1 MADIAPELYEKIKE
15 SFDRK
20 YAQAQLFGGSMSE
33 MVVKINNG
41 TATFQDA
48 NIYASMVG
56 GFMAD
61 AMKENLILD
70 ELPGKR
76 LYSNIARKTIGEG
89 LKDTY
94 GIVSAAA
101 KVAQAEHNAAA
112 KIGLKPVQPKLE
124 TKRVDNIVNKAAASK
139 TQQELNAMLETAVPT
154 FARQVVDDTQKANA
168 RQHNRAGL
176 EVKVER
182 EYDGVGLH
190 GGTDVCDWCL
200 QRAGTWTYDKAM
212 ANGVFERHEGCGCII
227 TYTSAKGKVTVS
239 TGKNSGWVDRDKWI
253 AEEQRILSEQDK
265 LNVNRLS
272 FRNLFDETN
281 ARSTQELQTAAD
293 KLKTVADTYT
303 VTESKWS
310 GRLKVNNL
318 YKIDDR
324 ISGRKAWNCD
334 IVIIDTA
341 TDGDILHEL
350 LHAHSISQ
358 YDKSIAKRIYA
369 EHKNIEEATTEYL
382 TQQIC
387 KAEGL
392 TAGNAYGGLV
402 RSLKTLYPYS
412 GCDSELEF
420 AQQLFAKPLQDRYNW
435 LKENTHNNLAL
446 KIVSKEQRREISKAL
461 RLLKYGN

>member
-124 TKRVDNIVNKAAASK
+124 TKRVDNIVNKAAAAK
-139 TQQELNAMLETAVPT
+139 TQQELNAMIETAVPT

-168 RQHNRAGL
+168 RQHNKAGL
-176 EVKVER
+176 AVKVER

-190 GGTDVCDWCL
+190 DGTDVCDWCL
-200 QRAGTWTYDKAM
+200 QRAGTWTYDKAI

-227 TYTSAKGKVTVS
+227 DYTSKKGEKSYS
-239 TGKNSGWVDRDKWI
+239 TDKYTWHMIKDPADYEERIQVGQRIMSGARIIDPNG
-253 AEEQRILSEQDK
+253 EYEQRWAKSYYEEIRHK
-265 LNVNRLS
+265 
-272 FRNLFDETN
+272 
-281 ARSTQELQTAAD
+281 STDCA
-293 KLKTVADTYT
+293 K
-303 VTESKWS
+303 
-310 GRLKVNNL
+310 
-318 YKIDDR
+318 
-324 ISGRKAWNCD
+324 
-334 IVIIDTA
+334 
-341 TDGDILHEL
+341 
-350 LHAHSISQ
+350 
-358 YDKSIAKRIYA
+358 IAKRLGMEKSDIEAIKDYLFFTGTWYNEITEKYEPFVPDPAIAQSWQRLA
-369 EHKNIEEATTEYL
+369 EANEVAPHDILLIQHEQYEML
-382 TQQIC
+382 
-387 KAEGL
+387 
-392 TAGNAYGGLV
+392 
-402 RSLKTLYPYS
+402 LK
-412 GCDSELEF
+412 
-420 AQQLFAKPLQDRYNW
+420 
-435 LKENTHNNLAL
+435 
-446 KIVSKEQRREISKAL
+446 KEQPEITHDEAHALATRKYDYQGEADKYYANLRERKK
-461 RLLKYGN
+461 R

>member
-33 MVVKINNG
+33 MVAKINNG

-124 TKRVDNIVNKAAASK
+124 TKRVDNIVNKAAAAK
-139 TQQELNAMLETAVPT
+139 TQQELNAMLEAAVPT

-168 RQHNRAGL
+168 RLHNRAGL
-176 EVKVER
+176 AVKVER

-190 GGTDVCDWCL
+190 DGTDVCDWCL
-200 QRAGTWTYDKAM
+200 QRAGTWTYEKAM

-227 TYTSAKGKVTVS
+227 TYTSAKGEVTVS
-239 TGKNSGWVDRDKWI
+239 DSKYGGWNTINDPERLENNVLDSTYKKAYTKIDPRDIPPMDEKKFETI
-253 AEEQRILSEQDK
+253 R
-265 LNVNRLS
+265 
-272 FRNLFDETN
+272 RNLENMGVAVIQDADGDAYLRAMN
-281 ARSTQELQTAAD
+281 AEAMTLSDGSAVIFQSSRIPSASAVFEEIIHVAQIQRSGMI
-293 KLKTVADTYT
+293 
-303 VTESKWS
+303 ES
-310 GRLKVNNL
+310 VNNDENTL
-318 YKIDDR
+318 EYLKREIEANEKLINYQKAYKLTPLD
-324 ISGRKAWNCD
+324 
-334 IVIIDTA
+334 V
-341 TDGDILHEL
+341 
-350 LHAHSISQ
+350 
-358 YDKSIAKRIYA
+358 KSI
-369 EHKNIEEATTEYL
+369 EE
-382 TQQIC
+382 
-387 KAEGL
+387 
-392 TAGNAYGGLV
+392 
-402 RSLKTLYPYS
+402 
-412 GCDSELEF
+412 
-420 AQQLFAKPLQDRYNW
+420 
-435 LKENTHNNLAL
+435 NLAYYR
-446 KIVSKEQRREISKAL
+446 KEISRFK
-461 RLLKYGN
+461 NV

>member
-33 MVVKINNG
+33 MFAKINNG

-48 NIYASMVG
+48 NIYASMAG

-124 TKRVDNIVNKAAASK
+124 TKRVDNIVNQAAAAK
-139 TQQELNAMLETAVPT
+139 TQQELNNMLEAAVPT

-168 RQHNRAGL
+168 RQHNKAGL
-176 EVKVER
+176 AVKVER

-190 GGTDVCDWCL
+190 DGTDVCDWCL
-200 QRAGTWTYDKAM
+200 QRAGTWTYEKAM

-227 TYTSAKGKVTVS
+227 TYTSAKGEVTVS
-239 TGKNSGWVDRDKWI
+239 DSKYGGWNTINDPERLENNVLDSTYKKAYTKIDPRDIPPMDEKKFETI
-253 AEEQRILSEQDK
+253 R
-265 LNVNRLS
+265 
-272 FRNLFDETN
+272 RNLENMGVAVIQDADGDAYLRAMN
-281 ARSTQELQTAAD
+281 AEAMTLSDGSAVIFQSSRIPSASAVFEEIIHVAQIQRSGMI
-293 KLKTVADTYT
+293 
-303 VTESKWS
+303 ES
-310 GRLKVNNL
+310 VNNDENTL
-318 YKIDDR
+318 EYLKREIEANEKLINYQKAYKLTPLD
-324 ISGRKAWNCD
+324 
-334 IVIIDTA
+334 V
-341 TDGDILHEL
+341 
-350 LHAHSISQ
+350 
-358 YDKSIAKRIYA
+358 KSI
-369 EHKNIEEATTEYL
+369 EE
-382 TQQIC
+382 
-387 KAEGL
+387 
-392 TAGNAYGGLV
+392 
-402 RSLKTLYPYS
+402 
-412 GCDSELEF
+412 
-420 AQQLFAKPLQDRYNW
+420 
-435 LKENTHNNLAL
+435 NLAYYR
-446 KIVSKEQRREISKAL
+446 KEISRFK
-461 RLLKYGN
+461 NV

>member
-20 YAQAQLFGGSMSE
+20 YAQAQLFGGPMSE

-124 TKRVDNIVNKAAASK
+124 TKRVDNIVNKAAAAK

-168 RQHNRAGL
+168 RQHNKAGL
-176 EVKVER
+176 AVKVER

-190 GGTDVCDWCL
+190 DGTDVCDWCL

-227 TYTSAKGKVTVS
+227 TYTSAKGEKTISVS
-239 TGKNSGWVDRDKWI
+239 KYDGWM
-253 AEEQRILSEQDK
+253 EEKDQRIKYAKEEIVKKTKLYKERRKERLTKEQAIIAAKKAPINQWNFTTYNNSNTDSIRPRSIRKELQKSAIGKEIWEYLQRNNTEVQLLYGFDNPENLYGSYDPYDDVIRVYCDKTLTILETTKTVIHETVHKMNQDK
-265 LNVNRLS
+265 GLS
-272 FRNLFDETN
+272 DFEYEFKSFEAEVIHECGVLTKEV
-281 ARSTQELQTAAD
+281 E
-293 KLKTVADTYT
+293 
-303 VTESKWS
+303 
-310 GRLKVNNL
+310 NN
-318 YKIDDR
+318 
-324 ISGRKAWNCD
+324 
-334 IVIIDTA
+334 IIRM
-341 TDGDILHEL
+341 L
-350 LHAHSISQ
+350 
-358 YDKSIAKRIYA
+358 
-369 EHKNIEEATTEYL
+369 EEEY
-382 TQQIC
+382 
-387 KAEGL
+387 GL
-392 TAGNAYGGLV
+392 
-402 RSLKTLYPYS
+402 S
-412 GCDSELEF
+412 
-420 AQQLFAKPLQDRYNW
+420 
-435 LKENTHNNLAL
+435 
-446 KIVSKEQRREISKAL
+446 RE
-461 RLLKYGN
+461 